1 MALFDAAEVA
11 LAPLTVG
18 RPEPPE
24 MVAVAEAGGFRRIGM
39 SLWAPDGGLG
49 AICTDPGLLCTTLR
63 ALARSGVAVTDV
75 SVVVLTGNLD
85 LGDARRMVEV
95 GRQLGADRVVVMNRI
110 PDPGRAA
117 EVLASVAD
125 LAGEAGMLVGLEFMP
140 YSPTPDVAAAA
151 ALVRTVDRPGV
162 GVVLDVL
169 HLFRSGGGPK
179 DVSRVAVPLVLVQ
192 LCDAP
197 DTPPAQFR
205 LRAESLT
212 DRRYPGHG
220 DLPLGAVLAS
230 VPSGVPVTLEAPVS
244 CDAEL
249 PPAERARRAAA
260 ALREFADGDIS
271 VEPRRGR

>member
-1 MALFDAAEVA
+1 MALLDAAEVA

-24 MVAVAEAGGFRRIGM
+24 MVAAAEAGGFHRIGM
-39 SLWAPDGGLG
+39 SLWAPDGDLG
-49 AICTDPGLLCTTLR
+49 AVCTDPGLLRTTLR
-63 ALARSGVAVTDV
+63 ALARSGVEVTDV
-75 SVVVLTGNLD
+75 SVVVLTSNLD
-85 LGDARRMVEV
+85 LGDARRMMEV

-110 PDPGRAA
+110 PDTGRAA
-117 EVLASVAD
+117 EALASIAD
-125 LAGEAGMLVGLEFMP
+125 LAGELGMFVGLEFMP
-140 YSPTPDVAAAA
+140 YSATPDVAAAA

-162 GVVLDVL
+162 GIVLDVL

-179 DVSRVAVPLVLVQ
+179 DVSEAAVPLVLVQ

-197 DTPPAQFR
+197 DTPPGRAR

-230 VPSGVPVTLEAPVS
+230 VPSGVPVTLEAPVAR
-244 CDAEL
+244 DAEL
-249 PPAERARRAAA
+249 PAPERARRAGA
-260 ALREFADGDIS
+260 ALREFADGNIS
-271 VEPRRGR
+271 VKPRCRH